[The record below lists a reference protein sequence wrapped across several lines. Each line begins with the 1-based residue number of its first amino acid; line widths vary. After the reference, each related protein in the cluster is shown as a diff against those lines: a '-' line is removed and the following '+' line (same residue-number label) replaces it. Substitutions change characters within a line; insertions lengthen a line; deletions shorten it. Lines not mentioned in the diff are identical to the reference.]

1 MTFLGL
7 RTRTAPY
14 RFPRACANDCCG
26 YFPPLLPSGCAR
38 KRLLPAAFLEL
49 PARTTALSSGFPWA
63 RAKNAATSHG
73 SDCFPR
79 AAREKLLTIPGAR
92 FPRAARE
99 KLLLPGAHCPRAMRK
114 KLLTIPGARFPRAA
128 RTFLG
133 LREKIA
139 TSWSPLSSG
148 CARKMANS
156 RRPLVFPSNPS
167 SGCRHMRSDY

>member
-14 RFPRACANDCCG
+14 RFPRACANDCCS

-63 RAKNAATSHG
+63 RAKNAATSYG

-79 AAREKLLTIPGAR
+79 AAREKLLTITGAR
-92 FPRAARE
+92 FPRAV
-99 KLLLPGAHCPRAMRK
+99 RK
-114 KLLTIPGARFPRAA
+114 KLLTIPGARFPRAV

-133 LREKIA
+133 LRAKNCYFLEPAFLGLRAKN
-139 TSWSPLSSG
+139 
-148 CARKMANS
+148 C
-156 RRPLVFPSNPS
+156 
-167 SGCRHMRSDY
+167 